1 MVFATCCK
9 FLVLVGILFF
19 THEIGGNFFST
30 LSFCICLLFLS
41 KVHWK
46 THWQRW
52 PLCWMISK
60 IKKSIQQD
68 LATNKASI
76 FTALVINTLVL
87 ISNPRDDT
95 FNEIIF
101 WICLILEVLIIFTI
115 SAMVYYK
122 VKKWW
127 KRNTSSFI
135 KTFTKSSKMTKT

>member
-1 MVFATCCK
+1 
-9 FLVLVGILFF
+9 
-19 THEIGGNFFST
+19 
-30 LSFCICLLFLS
+30 
-41 KVHWK
+41 
-46 THWQRW
+46 
-52 PLCWMISK
+52 MISK

-122 VKKWW
+122 VKK
-127 KRNTSSFI
+127 
-135 KTFTKSSKMTKT
+135 